1 MESIVSF
8 DGFFCMPNF
17 KINTFYALL
26 LIIMS
31 LLVLTG
37 FDSSVTSFW
46 EFVPILLVGFGVI
59 LLPITYSLKKKKDS
73 ARIASIL
80 ITGFVGA
87 ISMMMLMKVQM
98 VSRIVEPSLIFLT
111 VLSFVVVG
119 IYIGSLKRS

>member
-1 MESIVSF
+1 MKTVVSYN
-8 DGFFCMPNF
+8 GFFMPNF
-17 KINTFYALL
+17 RINTFYACL
-26 LIIMS
+26 LIVMS

-37 FDSSVTSFW
+37 FDSSITSFW

-59 LLPITYSLKKKKDS
+59 LLPITSSLKKKKDS

-87 ISMMMLMKVQM
+87 ISLTMLMKVQL
-98 VSRIVEPSLIFLT
+98 VSHVAEPSLVFLS

-119 IYIGSLKRS
+119 IYLGSLKRS

>member
-1 MESIVSF
+1 
-8 DGFFCMPNF
+8 
-17 KINTFYALL
+17 
-26 LIIMS
+26 MS

-59 LLPITYSLKKKKDS
+59 LLPITSSLKKKKDS

-98 VSRIVEPSLIFLT
+98 VSQIVEPSLIFLS